1 MQTDRYVIKEKKS
14 RIKRKRLL
22 FVKNKSTGQK
32 QCLSFRNKALRRRK
46 TKENKVKKRLFDMII
61 E

>member
-1 MQTDRYVIKEKKS
+1 MSSRRKKAGS
-14 RIKRKRLL
+14 KRKRLL

-32 QCLSFRNKALRRRK
+32 QFLSFRNKALRRRK
-46 TKENKVKKRLFDMII
+46 TKKKTKEKRLFDMII